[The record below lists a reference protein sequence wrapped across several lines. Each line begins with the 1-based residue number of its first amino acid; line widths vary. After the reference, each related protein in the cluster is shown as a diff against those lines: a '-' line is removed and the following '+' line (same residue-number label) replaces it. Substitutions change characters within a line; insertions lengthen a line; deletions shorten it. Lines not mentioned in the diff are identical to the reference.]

1 MEQQARARRGE
12 REMKVRVCFELST
25 RDDDGNVNGT
35 FGLAMTIGESDKEID
50 YQQLTATINKE
61 GVLRTTALVGF
72 VKPEDVKIITP
83 EEYDEKYGDEE
94 GE

>member
-1 MEQQARARRGE
+1 
-12 REMKVRVCFELST
+12 MKVRVCFELST
-25 RDDDGNVNGT
+25 RDDDGNISGT

-50 YQQLTATINKE
+50 YQQLTASINKE
-61 GVLRTTALVGF
+61 GVLRTTCLVDF
-72 VKPEDVKIITP
+72 VKPEDVRIITP

>member
-1 MEQQARARRGE
+1 
-12 REMKVRVCFELST
+12 MKVRVCFELST
-25 RDDDGNVNGT
+25 RDDDGNIDGT

-61 GVLRTTALVGF
+61 GVLRTAALDGF

-94 GE
+94 GDGCQ

>member
-1 MEQQARARRGE
+1 MN
-12 REMKVRVCFELST
+12 VRICFELST
-25 RDDDGNVNGT
+25 RDDGGNINGT

-50 YQQLTATINKE
+50 YQKLTATINKE
-61 GVLRTTALVGF
+61 GVLRTAGLVDF
-72 VKPEDVKIITP
+72 VKSEDVKIITP

>member
-1 MEQQARARRGE
+1 
-12 REMKVRVCFELST
+12 MKVRVCFELCT
-25 RDDDGNVNGT
+25 RDEAGNIESI
-35 FGLAMTIGESDKEID
+35 FGLAMTIGESGKEID

-61 GVLRTTALVGF
+61 GVLRTTCLDGI
-72 VKPEDVKIITP
+72 VKPEDMKIITP

>member
-1 MEQQARARRGE
+1 MN
-12 REMKVRVCFELST
+12 VRICFELST
-25 RDDDGNVNGT
+25 RDDDGNINGT

-50 YQQLTATINKE
+50 YQKLTATINKE
-61 GVLRTTALVGF
+61 GVLRTAGLVDF
-72 VKPEDVKIITP
+72 VKSEDVKIITP